1 MQVKRFTA
9 PDMAQAMRQV
19 RQNLGPD
26 AVILATGRLPG
37 GGVEISAAVE
47 SDPAIQ
53 LTPESASSQDPIEA
67 VLAEDSESE
76 PQDETG
82 DELGLQDIFHRGKPE
97 ESHSRQVA
105 GLVKRVESLNKL
117 LAKHLMRSEAAE
129 YFAERPEVAPLYRHL
144 CQMELSPTLIAQLL
158 DDLAAPE
165 GRGMLARLSIRLK
178 QLIKVSGPPKVVKG
192 RPSIWALVGPTG
204 VGKTT
209 TVAKLAATFQLKHR
223 LDVGMIT
230 LDTYRMAAAEQLD
243 TYGRIMDVQTVVA
256 GDAEEAKRAVLQLR
270 GNDVILIDTVGR
282 APDDRNNL
290 AELEGILKGLP
301 GLKTH
306 LVLACPTRDADQ
318 QRIIQSF
325 QRFSPSNLIF
335 TKLDETRV
343 YGPIV
348 NRVVEAGLPVSYL
361 TDGQKVPDD
370 LEEASRD
377 GLARRIMPK
386 RQDLEL

>member
-19 RQNLGPD
+19 RQELGPD

-47 SDPAIQ
+47 TDPVIPLAPEVGLGPETCADPADGVE
-53 LTPESASSQDPIEA
+53 PAKDPDSA
-67 VLAEDSESE
+67 LN
-76 PQDETG
+76 
-82 DELGLQDIFHRGKPE
+82 DIAQKTAQSAAP
-97 ESHSRQVA
+97 SRQVA
-105 GLVKRVESLNKL
+105 DLVNRVESLNKL
-117 LAKHLMRSEAAE
+117 LAKHMMRSEATAL
-129 YFAERPEVAPLYRHL
+129 FAERPEVTPFYRHL
-144 CQMELSPTLIAQLL
+144 CAMEVEPAIIAQLL
-158 DDLAAPE
+158 DELAAPQ
-165 GRGMLARLSIRLK
+165 GRGMLPRLSIRLK
-178 QLIKVSGPPKVVKG
+178 QMIKVSGPPKVVKG

-209 TVAKLAATFQLKHR
+209 TVAKLAATFHYKHR

-243 TYGRIMDVQTVVA
+243 TYGRIMQVHTVVA
-256 GDAEEAKRAVLQLR
+256 GDAEDAKRAVLRLKE
-270 GNDVILIDTVGR
+270 NDIILIDTVGR
-282 APDDRNNL
+282 SPGDHDNL
-290 AELEGILKGLP
+290 AELEGILKVLP
-301 GLKTH
+301 SLKTH

-318 QRIIQSF
+318 RQVVQSF

-335 TKLDETRV
+335 TKLDETTV
-343 YGPIV
+343 YGPII
-348 NRVVEAGLPVSYL
+348 NRVVETGLPVSYL

-377 GLARRIMPK
+377 GLARRIMPS

>member
-19 RQNLGPD
+19 RQELGPD

-47 SDPAIQ
+47 SDPAISFGPQ
-53 LTPESASSQDPIEA
+53 TSPRRAQKIASPKPLEAELDTASALADMGLEPEPAGEPESQ
-67 VLAEDSESE
+67 
-76 PQDETG
+76 
-82 DELGLQDIFHRGKPE
+82 
-97 ESHSRQVA
+97 QVA
-105 GLVKRVESLNKL
+105 DLVNRVDSLNKL
-117 LAKHLMRSEAAE
+117 LAKHLMRSEAAGL
-129 YFAERPEVAPLYRHL
+129 FAERPEVAPLYQHL
-144 CQMELSPTLIAQLL
+144 SEMELSPAIIAQLL

-165 GRGMLARLSIRLK
+165 GRGMLPRLSIRLK

-209 TVAKLAATFQLKHR
+209 TVAKLAATFHLKHR
-223 LDVGMIT
+223 LEVGMIT

-243 TYGRIMDVQTVVA
+243 TYGRIMDVHTVVA
-256 GDAEEAKRAVLQLR
+256 GDAEEAKRAVLTLKN
-270 GNDVILIDTVGR
+270 NDIILIDTVGR
-282 APDDRNNL
+282 APGDQDNL
-290 AELEGILKGLP
+290 AELQDILKGLP

-318 QRIIQSF
+318 LKVMESF
-325 QRFSPSNLIF
+325 KRFSPSYLIF
-335 TKLDETRV
+335 TKLDETGV
-343 YGPIV
+343 YGPII
-348 NRVVEAGLPVSYL
+348 NRIVETGLPVSYL

-370 LEEASRD
+370 LEEASRES
-377 GLARRIMPK
+377 LARRIMPN
-386 RQDLEL
+386 RQILEL